1 MGRPHLTSHRR
12 TRVHCQTLASLA
24 QGSDMPSVHTC
35 GLLREAHWSRTR
47 CTSGTSASGRTH
59 ILIHATPREVDFL
72 IPSTIRNFEHFAALR
87 SRLARTARSRA
98 CVGPDGMRGL
108 SLCRGSAVARGAV
121 LVGGVLLLLAAV
133 LRPDG
138 DEPWCGK
145 GSNDTDPFCVF
156 GNHIYVVTVCNRTAP
171 RAFAFTYPNSL
182 CAFDKRLRSLRER

>member
-1 MGRPHLTSHRR
+1 
-12 TRVHCQTLASLA
+12 
-24 QGSDMPSVHTC
+24 
-35 GLLREAHWSRTR
+35 
-47 CTSGTSASGRTH
+47 
-59 ILIHATPREVDFL
+59 
-72 IPSTIRNFEHFAALR
+72 
-87 SRLARTARSRA
+87 
-98 CVGPDGMRGL
+98 MRGL

-138 DEPWCGK
+138 DEPWCEK

-182 CAFDKRLRSLRER
+182 CAFGQRLRSLRER